1 MEKIAELLVKQFDHW
16 GIKHIFGIPGKP
28 IVPLI
33 LAAEDQ
39 GLQFVLSKHEG
50 GAGYEAAGYA
60 MLSKGPSVAVGT
72 SGPGATNLLTAAAQA
87 KASHLPVLFIT
98 GHPSIQSIGKPQGQ
112 DSTSFGTDTAALFSP
127 VTKYSTRIDRADNV
141 AGILAHAIREAFTGV
156 KGPVHLSI
164 PADVLLAEAPPFL
177 MELPDFEPL
186 ISPNVHKVV
195 EHLTAAKKPML
206 LLGKGVHSA
215 LAYEEIT
222 ALAEAWQIPVAT
234 TPGGKGTFISR
245 HPLSLGAFGLGGTD
259 TAHAYVEQG
268 VDLLLV
274 CGSKLSDMSIPGWK
288 PEDYPDQIVHF
299 DIDHTFLG
307 KAMDAPILPI
317 LGDLKANLQQLLAA
331 APAPSREPVI
341 IDVQEAAA
349 VVDAKTEDPSAAS
362 SSYMSAAAAVKVL
375 SDCLPEDTIMFGDDG
390 SHTFYAIKY
399 FQTARHGGFYFD
411 DVFGAMG
418 HGIGYSIGAK
428 LASPDEN
435 IVCLTGDGCMFMH
448 GAEIAAAVEAEA
460 PVLFLVLNN
469 QALDMVD
476 KGMKVNLGR
485 SVGTRYGT
493 PLQAA
498 MFAESLGADAKR
510 VSTLEELTEALTD
523 ILPLTVPTV
532 IEMIADPEE
541 IPPTMRRG

>member
-1 MEKIAELLVKQFDHW
+1 MEKIAALLVKQFEHW

-33 LAAEDQ
+33 LAAEDH

-50 GAGYEAAGYA
+50 GAGFEAAGYA
-60 MLSKGPSVAVGT
+60 MMSQGPSVATGT

-87 KASHLPVLFIT
+87 KASHLPVIFIT
-98 GHPSIQSIGKPQGQ
+98 GHPSIQAIGKPQGQ
-112 DSTSFGTDTAALFSP
+112 DSTSFGTDVAAMFSP
-127 VTKYSTRIDRADNV
+127 VTKFSARIDRADNV
-141 AGILAHAIREAFTGV
+141 AGILEHAVREAFTGV

-164 PADVLLAEAPPFL
+164 PADVLMAEAAPFL
-177 MELPDFEPL
+177 FEIPDFEPL
-186 ISPNVHKVV
+186 ISPSLHKVE
-195 EHLTAAKKPML
+195 EHLKAARSPML

-215 LAYEEIT
+215 HAYEEIT
-222 ALAEAWQIPVAT
+222 AFAEAWQIPVAT
-234 TPGGKGTFISR
+234 TPGGKGTFLSK

-268 VDLLLV
+268 VDLLIV

-288 PEDYPDQIVHF
+288 PEDFPAQIIHF
-299 DIDHTFLG
+299 DADHTFLG
-307 KAMDAPILPI
+307 KSMNVPIFPV
-317 LGDLKANLQQLLAA
+317 LGDLKANLQHFLKTA
-331 APAPSREPVI
+331 APPSPAKKAVTINIAEEEK
-341 IDVQEAAA
+341 EARN
-349 VVDAKTEDPSAAS
+349 S
-362 SSYMSAAAAVKVL
+362 SFMSSAAAIKIINNL
-375 SDCLPEDTIMFGDDG
+375 LPENTILFGDDG

-428 LASPDEN
+428 LASPEEN

-448 GAEIAAAVEAEA
+448 GAEIAAAVEADA

-485 SVGTRYGT
+485 SVGTRYNT

-498 MFAESLGADAKR
+498 MFAASLGADAKTVR
-510 VSTLEELTEALTD
+510 TEDELSEALTD

-532 IEMIADPEE
+532 IELIVDPEE